1 MIVGPV
7 GFPAIEIYSVLSVL
21 LSGVKSAVPSVEF
34 FVLFITI
41 PDELFVESLNPS
53 SSLSLKVTVE
63 ALVILFTVVAIFAH
77 KSA

>member
-7 GFPAIEIYSVLSVL
+7 GFPAIEIYSVLTVL
-21 LSGVKSAVPSVEF
+21 LSGVKLAVPSVSF
-34 FVLFITI
+34 FVLVITI
-41 PDELFVESLNPS
+41 PDELSVESLNPS

-63 ALVILFTVVAIFAH
+63 ALVILFTVVAIFAR